1 MLETLNHFIVAENIP
16 SDLLEIEITES
27 LFLER
32 TELNL
37 RNLAGIRDLGPGIA
51 LDDFGTGYSSMGY
64 LAQLP
69 LTVLK
74 IDKTFVDDVHKPQG
88 SAIISA
94 VVALARGLGVD
105 VIAEGVEHQDQAEQL
120 IKLGCITAQGFYY
133 SKPLPAEEL
142 ESLLDE
148 SLMRLS
154 GPRVIEG

>member
-1 MLETLNHFIVAENIP
+1 M
-16 SDLLEIEITES
+16 EIEITES

-32 TELNL
+32 TEVNL
-37 RNLAGIRDLGPGIA
+37 RNLAGIRGLGSGIA

-74 IDKTFVDDVHKPQG
+74 IDKTFVDDVHKPRG

-105 VIAEGVEHQDQAEQL
+105 VIAEGVEQEDQASRL
-120 IKLGCITAQGFYY
+120 IELGCVTAQGFYY
-133 SKPLPAEEL
+133 SKPIPAEEL
-142 ESLLDE
+142 EQLLE
-148 SLMRLS
+148 SSFVILDSAVSSAANS
-154 GPRVIEG
+154 GS